1 MNTTE
6 PASPKLRLL
15 RYLAY
20 AFLLLLILIT
30 LLLWQTP
37 RLVQRYLPGWLAE
50 HYGLQLTLGEI
61 DVGLRNPSL
70 TLGATALLDA
80 KQQPIIGFEQ
90 LFITP
95 NLQASWQQK
104 GVVLSAVT
112 LTNPVVQLQRLT
124 DKKGEVRLN
133 LTDALATLLA
143 PAPSPEP
150 ETASAPLL
158 VDIASVNVTDG
169 HVRYQDQRK
178 ESEPGWLPP
187 LSLEKVT
194 LKLDNLRT
202 EANHPTAYQ
211 LSAAINGKS
220 SLAAHGKLDV
230 MSGMGQGKVSLKQV
244 ELKPFA
250 PLWAPYLKLDLAKG
264 HANTEVE
271 YQLKEGKQGVL
282 WQLSKGKLTLD
293 NWQLKKHKGDEFA
306 RFGQLALSELA
317 VDGQKQSLQI
327 GKVTLQQP
335 LLKATLNPQQELDLA
350 DLLIEQAPAKP
361 VKGAHAANEV
371 ANNAAPKSAQQA
383 KTAGNGKKHTPDKPW
398 QWQIKQ
404 ILIDKGDLTLT
415 ESSSGKPQ
423 ARQFSG
429 LKLALGPLGS
439 KGEQPSKLTLATHF
453 NQSSPLAFDGQL
465 TLTPFTLSGDINQ
478 QGLPLTLAQPYL
490 ADLVRIKVQN
500 GLLSSKTRLDLATTA
515 QGDLSKLTLQGGLD
529 VNGLK
534 VVDRAD
540 NQRLLEFNT
549 LALTGLTYDGISQQ
563 MRIKD
568 IALNKPFARIEIN
581 EDGTTNLQQLL
592 LPQPAATKSTQA
604 AATKSTQAAAG
615 SKTPDFRFTIDQLRT
630 EQGNLR
636 FADRS
641 LSQDFVADIA
651 SLGGQSRHISNIP
664 GQRSDLAF
672 NGKVDRY
679 APVTIR
685 GGTNLLVANP
695 ILDIAVA
702 FHNLE
707 LTTFTPYSGTYAG
720 YAIDKGQLSMKL
732 HYKLEGNRLEGD
744 NDITIKK
751 LQLGE
756 KIKSDQAKDLP
767 LGLAIALLSDANGVI
782 QMNLKV
788 KGDLDQPDFSIGN
801 IFWDVLGNTL
811 SKAITSPFS
820 LLASL
825 ADGTE
830 DLDELP
836 FLPGDPDLPPTQQ
849 EKLVKLAQALKDR
862 PKLSM
867 NIRGKVNFNEERPI
881 LQRQKLERVLAK
893 LTGNQADLDLLEQDS
908 ALQEA
913 LARAYEERFGEDL
926 DDLAA
931 RLHLDEE
938 SAALRAQAVILLR
951 DQQLITAKS
960 LRNLAMRRAQNTK
973 EFLVDSQGIAP
984 ERLFVLDSQVKEE
997 DKEAKVILTLDQ

>member
-1 MNTTE
+1 
-6 PASPKLRLL
+6 
-15 RYLAY
+15 
-20 AFLLLLILIT
+20 
-30 LLLWQTP
+30 
-37 RLVQRYLPGWLAE
+37 
-50 HYGLQLTLGEI
+50 
-61 DVGLRNPSL
+61 
-70 TLGATALLDA
+70 
-80 KQQPIIGFEQ
+80 
-90 LFITP
+90 
-95 NLQASWQQK
+95 
-104 GVVLSAVT
+104 
-112 LTNPVVQLQRLT
+112 
-124 DKKGEVRLN
+124 
-133 LTDALATLLA
+133 
-143 PAPSPEP
+143 
-150 ETASAPLL
+150 
-158 VDIASVNVTDG
+158 
-169 HVRYQDQRK
+169 
-178 ESEPGWLPP
+178 
-187 LSLEKVT
+187 
-194 LKLDNLRT
+194 
-202 EANHPTAYQ
+202 
-211 LSAAINGKS
+211 
-220 SLAAHGKLDV
+220 
-230 MSGMGQGKVSLKQV
+230 
-244 ELKPFA
+244 
-250 PLWAPYLKLDLAKG
+250 
-264 HANTEVE
+264 
-271 YQLKEGKQGVL
+271 
-282 WQLSKGKLTLD
+282 
-293 NWQLKKHKGDEFA
+293 
-306 RFGQLALSELA
+306 
-317 VDGQKQSLQI
+317 
-327 GKVTLQQP
+327 
-335 LLKATLNPQQELDLA
+335 
-350 DLLIEQAPAKP
+350 
-361 VKGAHAANEV
+361 
-371 ANNAAPKSAQQA
+371 
-383 KTAGNGKKHTPDKPW
+383 
-398 QWQIKQ
+398 
-404 ILIDKGDLTLT
+404 
-415 ESSSGKPQ
+415 
-423 ARQFSG
+423 
-429 LKLALGPLGS
+429 
-439 KGEQPSKLTLATHF
+439 
-453 NQSSPLAFDGQL
+453 
-465 TLTPFTLSGDINQ
+465 
-478 QGLPLTLAQPYL
+478 
-490 ADLVRIKVQN
+490 
-500 GLLSSKTRLDLATTA
+500 KTRLDLATTA
-515 QGDLSKLTLQGGLD
+515 QGNLSKLTLQGGLD

-592 LPQPAATKSTQA
+592 LPQPAATNSTH
-604 AATKSTQAAAG
+604 ATAG
-615 SKTPDFRFTIDQLRT
+615 SKAPDFRFTIDQLRT

-820 LLASL
+820 LLSSL

-836 FLPGDPDLPPTQQ
+836 FLPGDPDLTPTQQ

-913 LARAYEERFGEDL
+913 LAQAYEERFGEDL
-926 DDLAA
+926 DDLAD

>member
-20 AFLLLLILIT
+20 AFLLFLILIT

-95 NLQASWQQK
+95 DLQASWQQK
-104 GVVLSAVT
+104 GVVLSTVT
-112 LTNPVVQLQRLT
+112 LTKPVVLLQRLT
-124 DKKGEVRLN
+124 DKKGDVRLN

-187 LSLEKVT
+187 LNLEKVT

-264 HANTEVE
+264 HANAEGE

-350 DLLIEQAPAKP
+350 DLLIEQATAKP
-361 VKGAHAANEV
+361 VKEANTANEV

-383 KTAGNGKKHTPDKPW
+383 KTAGNSKKHGADKPW

-423 ARQFSG
+423 ARQLSD

-465 TLTPFTLSGDINQ
+465 TLSPFTLSGDINQ

-500 GLLSSKTRLDLATTA
+500 GLLSSKTRLDLATTP
-515 QGDLSKLTLQGGLD
+515 QGDLSRLTLQGGLD
-529 VNGLK
+529 INGLK
-534 VVDRAD
+534 VVDRVD

-592 LPQPAATKSTQA
+592 LPQPAATNSTH
-604 AATKSTQAAAG
+604 ATAG
-615 SKTPDFRFTIDQLRT
+615 SKAPDFRFTIDQLRT

-836 FLPGDPDLPPTQQ
+836 FLPGEPDLTPTQQ

-893 LTGNQADLDLLEQDS
+893 LTGNQADLDLLEQDP

-913 LARAYEERFGEDL
+913 LAQAYEERFGEDL
-926 DDLAA
+926 DDLAD

>member
-1 MNTTE
+1 M
-6 PASPKLRLL
+6 
-15 RYLAY
+15 
-20 AFLLLLILIT
+20 
-30 LLLWQTP
+30 
-37 RLVQRYLPGWLAE
+37 
-50 HYGLQLTLGEI
+50 
-61 DVGLRNPSL
+61 
-70 TLGATALLDA
+70 
-80 KQQPIIGFEQ
+80 
-90 LFITP
+90 
-95 NLQASWQQK
+95 
-104 GVVLSAVT
+104 
-112 LTNPVVQLQRLT
+112 
-124 DKKGEVRLN
+124 
-133 LTDALATLLA
+133 
-143 PAPSPEP
+143 
-150 ETASAPLL
+150 
-158 VDIASVNVTDG
+158 
-169 HVRYQDQRK
+169 
-178 ESEPGWLPP
+178 
-187 LSLEKVT
+187 
-194 LKLDNLRT
+194 
-202 EANHPTAYQ
+202 
-211 LSAAINGKS
+211 
-220 SLAAHGKLDV
+220 
-230 MSGMGQGKVSLKQV
+230 
-244 ELKPFA
+244 
-250 PLWAPYLKLDLAKG
+250 
-264 HANTEVE
+264 
-271 YQLKEGKQGVL
+271 
-282 WQLSKGKLTLD
+282 
-293 NWQLKKHKGDEFA
+293 
-306 RFGQLALSELA
+306 
-317 VDGQKQSLQI
+317 
-327 GKVTLQQP
+327 QQP

-350 DLLIEQAPAKP
+350 DLLIAPAPAKP
-361 VKGAHAANEV
+361 VKGANAANEV
-371 ANNAAPKSAQQA
+371 ANNAAPTSAQQA
-383 KTAGNGKKHTPDKPW
+383 KTAGNGKKHTADKPW

-404 ILIDKGDLTLT
+404 IAIDKGDLTLT

-423 ARQFSG
+423 ARQLSG
-429 LKLALGPLGS
+429 LKLALGPLNS

-453 NQSSPLAFDGQL
+453 NQNTPLTFDGQL
-465 TLTPFTLSGDINQ
+465 TLTPFALSGDINQ

-500 GLLSSKTRLDLATTA
+500 GLLSSKTRLDLATTT
-515 QGDLSKLTLQGGLD
+515 QGDLSKLSLQGGLD

-563 MRIKD
+563 MRIKE
-568 IALNKPFARIEIN
+568 IALNKPFARIEIH

-592 LPQPAATKSTQA
+592 LPQPAATKHTQ
-604 AATKSTQAAAG
+604 TSAG
-615 SKTPDFRFTIDQLRT
+615 SKGPDFRFTIDQLRT

-836 FLPGDPDLPPTQQ
+836 FLPGDPDLTPTQQ

-893 LTGNQADLDLLEQDS
+893 LTGNQADLDLLEQDPS
-908 ALQEA
+908 LQEA
-913 LARAYEERFGEDL
+913 LAQAYEERFGEDL
-926 DDLAA
+926 EDLAD

>member
-20 AFLLLLILIT
+20 VFLLFLILIT

-37 RLVQRYLPGWLAE
+37 RLIQRYLPGWLAE

-70 TLGATALLDA
+70 TLGTTALLDA
-80 KQQPIIGFEQ
+80 KQQPIIRFEQ

-95 NLQASWQQK
+95 DLQASWQQK

-112 LTNPVVQLQRLT
+112 LTKPVMLLQRLT

-133 LTDALATLLA
+133 LTDALATLLT

-150 ETASAPLL
+150 EPASAPLL
-158 VDIASVNVTDG
+158 IDIASVNVTDG

-187 LSLEKVT
+187 LNLEKVT

-211 LSAAINGKS
+211 LNAAINGKS

-230 MSGMGQGKVSLKQV
+230 MSGMGQGKVSFKQV

-264 HANTEVE
+264 HANAEVE

-306 RFGQLALSELA
+306 RFGQLTLSELA

-335 LLKATLNPQQELDLA
+335 LLRATLNPQQELDLA

-361 VKGAHAANEV
+361 VKGAHVANEV

-383 KTAGNGKKHTPDKPW
+383 KTAGNGKKHAPDKPW

-423 ARQFSG
+423 ARQLSG

-465 TLTPFTLSGDINQ
+465 TLSPFTISGDINQ

-490 ADLVRIKVQN
+490 ADLVRIKVQS

-592 LPQPAATKSTQA
+592 LPQPAAAKSTEA
-604 AATKSTQAAAG
+604 KAG
-615 SKTPDFRFTIDQLRT
+615 SKAPDFRFTIEQLRT

-836 FLPGDPDLPPTQQ
+836 FLPGDPDLTPTQQ

-893 LTGNQADLDLLEQDS
+893 LTGNQADLDLLEQDP

-913 LARAYEERFGEDL
+913 LAQAYEERFGEDL
-926 DDLAA
+926 DDLAD

>member
-6 PASPKLRLL
+6 PASPKPRLL

-20 AFLLLLILIT
+20 PFLLLLILIT

-37 RLVQRYLPGWLAE
+37 RLVQRYLPGWLVE

-80 KQQPIIGFEQ
+80 KQQPIIRFEQ
-90 LFITP
+90 LFISP
-95 NLQASWQQK
+95 DLQASWRQK
-104 GVVLSAVT
+104 GVVLSSVT
-112 LTNPVVQLQRLT
+112 LTKPVVLLQRLA
-124 DKKGEVRLN
+124 DKKGDIRLN
-133 LTDALATLLA
+133 LTDALATLLT

-150 ETASAPLL
+150 ETTSAPLL
-158 VDIASVNVTDG
+158 VDIASLAVTDG

-187 LSLEKVT
+187 LNLEKVT

-211 LSAAINGKS
+211 LSAAINGNS

-264 HANTEVE
+264 HANAEVE
-271 YQLKEGKQGVL
+271 YQLKEGKQAVQ

-306 RFGQLALSELA
+306 RFSQLALSELA

-327 GKVTLQQP
+327 GKVTLKQP
-335 LLKATLNPQQELDLA
+335 LLKVTLNPQQELDLA

-361 VKGAHAANEV
+361 VKGVNAANEAAKNV
-371 ANNAAPKSAQQA
+371 APKSAQQA
-383 KTAGNGKKHTPDKPW
+383 KAAGNGKKHTADKPW
-398 QWQIKQ
+398 QWQIRQ
-404 ILIDKGDLTLT
+404 IAIDKGDLTLT
-415 ESSSGKPQ
+415 ESSSGKPLAHQ
-423 ARQFSG
+423 LSG

-453 NQSSPLAFDGQL
+453 NQNTPLTFDGQL

-478 QGLPLTLAQPYL
+478 QELPLTLAQPYL

-500 GLLSSKTRLDLATTA
+500 GLLSSKTRLDLATTT
-515 QGDLSKLTLQGGLD
+515 QGDLSKLTLQGGLE

-563 MRIKD
+563 MRIKE
-568 IALNKPFARIEIN
+568 IALNKPFARIEIH

-592 LPQPAATKSTQA
+592 LPQPAATNSTQVA
-604 AATKSTQAAAG
+604 AERKG
-615 SKTPDFRFTIDQLRT
+615 PDFRFTIDQLRT

-695 ILDIAVA
+695 LLDIAVA

-756 KIKSDQAKDLP
+756 KIKSEQAKDLP

-825 ADGTE
+825 ADGTD

-836 FLPGDPDLPPTQQ
+836 FLPGDPDLTPTQQ

-893 LTGNQADLDLLEQDS
+893 LTGNQADLDLLEQDP

-913 LARAYEERFGEDL
+913 LAQAYEERFGEDL
-926 DDLAA
+926 EDLAD

-973 EFLVDSQGIAP
+973 EFLVDSQGITP

>member
-20 AFLLLLILIT
+20 AFLLFLILIT

-37 RLVQRYLPGWLAE
+37 RLIQRYLPGWLAE

-61 DVGLRNPSL
+61 DVGVRTPSL

-80 KQQPIIGFEQ
+80 KQQPIVRFEQ

-95 NLQASWQQK
+95 DLQASWQQK

-112 LTNPVVQLQRLT
+112 LTKPVVLLQRLT
-124 DKKGEVRLN
+124 DKKGDVRLN

-143 PAPSPEP
+143 PAPSSEP

-187 LSLEKVT
+187 LNLEKVT

-220 SLAAHGKLDV
+220 SIAAHGKLDV

-264 HANTEVE
+264 HANAEVE

-306 RFGQLALSELA
+306 RFGQLALSDLA

-371 ANNAAPKSAQQA
+371 ASNAAPKSAPQA
-383 KTAGNGKKHTPDKPW
+383 KTAGNGKQHTPDKPW

-423 ARQFSG
+423 ARQLSG

-439 KGEQPSKLTLATHF
+439 KGEQLSKLTLATQF

-529 VNGLK
+529 INGLK

-592 LPQPAATKSTQA
+592 LPQPAAA
-604 AATKSTQAAAG
+604 KSTQAAAG

-664 GQRSDLAF
+664 GQHSDLAF

-836 FLPGDPDLPPTQQ
+836 FLPGDPDLTPTQQ

-926 DDLAA
+926 EDLAD

>member
-20 AFLLLLILIT
+20 AFLLFLILIT

-95 NLQASWQQK
+95 DLQASWQQK

-112 LTNPVVQLQRLT
+112 LTKPVVLLQRLA
-124 DKKGEVRLN
+124 DKKGDVRLN

-143 PAPSPEP
+143 PAPSSEP

-264 HANTEVE
+264 HANAEVE

-327 GKVTLQQP
+327 GKMTLQQP

-361 VKGAHAANEV
+361 VKGAHTANEV

-383 KTAGNGKKHTPDKPW
+383 KTAGNSKKHAPDKPW

-423 ARQFSG
+423 ARQLSG

-439 KGEQPSKLTLATHF
+439 KGEQPSKLTLATQF

-529 VNGLK
+529 INGLK

-592 LPQPAATKSTQA
+592 LPQPAAAKSTEA
-604 AATKSTQAAAG
+604 KAG
-615 SKTPDFRFTIDQLRT
+615 SKAPDFRFTIDQLRT

-836 FLPGDPDLPPTQQ
+836 FLPGDPDLTPTQQ

-893 LTGNQADLDLLEQDS
+893 LTGNQADLDLLEQDP

-913 LARAYEERFGEDL
+913 LAQAYEERFGEDL
-926 DDLAA
+926 DDLAD
-931 RLHLDEE
+931 RLHLDKE

>member
-61 DVGLRNPSL
+61 DVGLRNPSIS
-70 TLGATALLDA
+70 LGATALLDA
-80 KQQPIIGFEQ
+80 KQQPIIRFEQ

-112 LTNPVVQLQRLT
+112 LTKPVVQLQRLA
-124 DKKGEVRLN
+124 DKKGDVRLN
-133 LTDALATLLA
+133 LTDALATLLTPA
-143 PAPSPEP
+143 PAPEP

-178 ESEPGWLPP
+178 ESEPGWLP
-187 LSLEKVT
+187 LLKLEKVT

-244 ELKPFA
+244 DLKPFA

-264 HANTEVE
+264 HANAELE

-335 LLKATLNPQQELDLA
+335 LLRATLNPQQELDLA

-361 VKGAHAANEV
+361 VKGAHVANEV

-383 KTAGNGKKHTPDKPW
+383 KTAGNGKKHGADKPW

-404 ILIDKGDLTLT
+404 IVIDKGDLTLT

-423 ARQFSG
+423 ARQLSG

-439 KGEQPSKLTLATHF
+439 KGEQPSKLTLATQF

-592 LPQPAATKSTQA
+592 LPQPAAANSTH
-604 AATKSTQAAAG
+604 ATAG
-615 SKTPDFRFTIDQLRT
+615 SKAPDFRFTIDQLRT

-836 FLPGDPDLPPTQQ
+836 FLPGDPDLTPTQQ
-849 EKLVKLAQALKDR
+849 EKLVKLAQALKER

-893 LTGNQADLDLLEQDS
+893 LTGNQADLDLLEQDP

-913 LARAYEERFGEDL
+913 LAQAYEERFGEDL
-926 DDLAA
+926 EDLAD

>member
-15 RYLAY
+15 RFLAY

-37 RLVQRYLPGWLAE
+37 RLIQRYLPGWLAE

-104 GVVLSAVT
+104 EVVLSAVT
-112 LTNPVVQLQRLT
+112 LTKPVVLLQRLA

-143 PAPSPEP
+143 PSPSPEP
-150 ETASAPLL
+150 ETARAPLL

-178 ESEPGWLPP
+178 ESEPGWLP
-187 LSLEKVT
+187 LLNLEKVT

-202 EANHPTAYQ
+202 EANQPTAYQ
-211 LSAAINGKS
+211 LNAAINGKS

-244 ELKPFA
+244 DLKPFA
-250 PLWAPYLKLDLAKG
+250 PLWTPYLKLDLAKG
-264 HANTEVE
+264 HANAEVE

-306 RFGQLALSELA
+306 RFGKLALSDLA

-361 VKGAHAANEV
+361 VKGADTANEV

-383 KTAGNGKKHTPDKPW
+383 KTAGNGKKHMPDKPW

-404 ILIDKGDLTLT
+404 IAIVKGDLTLT

-423 ARQFSG
+423 ARQLSG

-529 VNGLK
+529 INGLK

-592 LPQPAATKSTQA
+592 LPQPAAAKSTEA
-604 AATKSTQAAAG
+604 KAG
-615 SKTPDFRFTIDQLRT
+615 SKAPDFRFTIDQLRT

-664 GQRSDLAF
+664 GQHSDLAF

-836 FLPGDPDLPPTQQ
+836 FLPGDPDLTPTQQ

-913 LARAYEERFGEDL
+913 LAQAYEERFGEDL
-926 DDLAA
+926 DDLAD

>member
-80 KQQPIIGFEQ
+80 KQQPIIRFEQ

-187 LSLEKVT
+187 LNLEKVT

-230 MSGMGQGKVSLKQV
+230 MSGMGQGKASLKQV
-244 ELKPFA
+244 DLKPFA
-250 PLWAPYLKLDLAKG
+250 PLWAPYIKLDLAKG
-264 HANTEVE
+264 HANAEVQ

-306 RFGQLALSELA
+306 RFGQLALSDLA

-383 KTAGNGKKHTPDKPW
+383 KTAGNSKKHGADKPW

-423 ARQFSG
+423 ARQLSG

-439 KGEQPSKLTLATHF
+439 KGEQPSKLTLATQF

-529 VNGLK
+529 INGLK

-592 LPQPAATKSTQA
+592 LPQPAAAKSTEA
-604 AATKSTQAAAG
+604 KAG
-615 SKTPDFRFTIDQLRT
+615 SKAPDFRFTIDQLRT

-801 IFWDVLGNTL
+801 IFLDVLGNTL

-836 FLPGDPDLPPTQQ
+836 FLPGDPDLTPTQQ

-893 LTGNQADLDLLEQDS
+893 LTGNQADLDLLEQDP

-913 LARAYEERFGEDL
+913 LAQAYEERFGEDL
-926 DDLAA
+926 EDLAD

>member
-20 AFLLLLILIT
+20 AFLLFLILIT

-37 RLVQRYLPGWLAE
+37 RLIQRYLPGWLAE

-80 KQQPIIGFEQ
+80 KQQPIIRFEQ

-112 LTNPVVQLQRLT
+112 LTKPVVLLQRLT
-124 DKKGEVRLN
+124 DKKGDVRLN

-143 PAPSPEP
+143 PAPSSEP

-187 LSLEKVT
+187 LNLEKVT

-211 LSAAINGKS
+211 LSATINGKS
-220 SLAAHGKLDV
+220 SLAAHGKLAV
-230 MSGMGQGKVSLKQV
+230 MSGMGQGKASLKQV
-244 ELKPFA
+244 DLKPFA

-264 HANTEVE
+264 HANAEVE

-306 RFGQLALSELA
+306 RFGQLALSDLA

-383 KTAGNGKKHTPDKPW
+383 KTAGNGKKHAPDKPW

-423 ARQFSG
+423 ARQLSG

-439 KGEQPSKLTLATHF
+439 KGEQPSKLTLATQF

-465 TLTPFTLSGDINQ
+465 TLSPFTLSGDINQ

-515 QGDLSKLTLQGGLD
+515 QGDFSKLTLQGGLD

-592 LPQPAATKSTQA
+592 LPQPAATNSPH
-604 AATKSTQAAAG
+604 ATAG
-615 SKTPDFRFTIDQLRT
+615 SKAPDFRFTIDQLRT

-836 FLPGDPDLPPTQQ
+836 FLPGDPDLTPTQQ

-893 LTGNQADLDLLEQDS
+893 LTGNQADLDLLEQDP

-913 LARAYEERFGEDL
+913 LAQAYEERFGEDL
-926 DDLAA
+926 DDLAD

>member
-6 PASPKLRLL
+6 PASPKPRLL

-20 AFLLLLILIT
+20 AFLLFLILIT

-37 RLVQRYLPGWLAE
+37 RLIQRYLPGWLAE

-80 KQQPIIGFEQ
+80 KQQPIIRFEQ
-90 LFITP
+90 LFISP
-95 NLQASWQQK
+95 DLQASWQQK

-112 LTNPVVQLQRLT
+112 LTKPVVLLQRLA
-124 DKKGEVRLN
+124 DKKGDVRLN
-133 LTDALATLLA
+133 LTDALATVLA

-150 ETASAPLL
+150 EATSAPLL
-158 VDIASVNVTDG
+158 VDIASLAVTDG

-187 LSLEKVT
+187 LNLEKVT

-211 LSAAINGKS
+211 LSAAINGNS

-264 HANTEVE
+264 HANAEVE
-271 YQLKEGKQGVL
+271 YQLKEGKQEVQ

-306 RFGQLALSELA
+306 RFSQLALSELA

-335 LLKATLNPQQELDLA
+335 LLKATLNAQQQLDLA

-361 VKGAHAANEV
+361 VKGTNPANE
-371 ANNAAPKSAQQA
+371 AAKNAAPKSAQQA
-383 KTAGNGKKHTPDKPW
+383 KAAGNGKKHTADKPW
-398 QWQIKQ
+398 QWQIRQ
-404 ILIDKGDLTLT
+404 IAIDKGDLTLT
-415 ESSSGKPQ
+415 ESSSGKPL
-423 ARQFSG
+423 ARQLSG

-453 NQSSPLAFDGQL
+453 NQNTPLTFDGQL
-465 TLTPFTLSGDINQ
+465 TLTPFALSGDINQ

-500 GLLSSKTRLDLATTA
+500 GRLSSKTRLDLATTT

-563 MRIKD
+563 MRIKE
-568 IALNKPFARIEIN
+568 IALNKPFARIEIH

-592 LPQPAATKSTQA
+592 LPQPAATNSTQVA
-604 AATKSTQAAAG
+604 AECKG
-615 SKTPDFRFTIDQLRT
+615 PDFRFTIDQLRT

-695 ILDIAVA
+695 LLDIAVA

-756 KIKSDQAKDLP
+756 KIKSEQAKDLP

-825 ADGTE
+825 ADGTD

-836 FLPGDPDLPPTQQ
+836 FLPGDPDLTPTQQ
-849 EKLVKLAQALKDR
+849 EKLIKLAQALKDR

-893 LTGNQADLDLLEQDS
+893 LTGNQADLDLLEQDP

-913 LARAYEERFGEDL
+913 LAQAYEERFGEDL
-926 DDLAA
+926 EDLAD

-973 EFLVDSQGIAP
+973 EFLVDSQGITP

>member
-20 AFLLLLILIT
+20 AFLLFLILIT

-37 RLVQRYLPGWLAE
+37 RLIQRYLPGWLAE
-50 HYGLQLTLGEI
+50 HYSLQLTLGEI
-61 DVGLRNPSL
+61 DVGLRNPSIS
-70 TLGATALLDA
+70 LGATALLDA

-95 NLQASWQQK
+95 DLQASWQQK
-104 GVVLSAVT
+104 GVVLSTVT
-112 LTNPVVQLQRLT
+112 LTKPVVLLQRLA
-124 DKKGEVRLN
+124 DKKGDVRLN

-143 PAPSPEP
+143 PAPSPKPEP
-150 ETASAPLL
+150 ASAPLL
-158 VDIASVNVTDG
+158 LDIASVNVTDG

-187 LSLEKVT
+187 LNLEKVT

-202 EANHPTAYQ
+202 KANHPTAYQ

-230 MSGMGQGKVSLKQV
+230 MSGMGQGKASLKQV

-250 PLWAPYLKLDLAKG
+250 PLWAPYLKLNLAKG
-264 HANTEVE
+264 HANAEVQ

-306 RFGQLALSELA
+306 RFDQLALSDLA

-361 VKGAHAANEV
+361 VKGAHVANEV

-383 KTAGNGKKHTPDKPW
+383 KAAANGKKHGTDKPW

-423 ARQFSG
+423 ARQLSG

-439 KGEQPSKLTLATHF
+439 KGEQPSKLTLATQF
-453 NQSSPLAFDGQL
+453 NQSSSLAFDGQL

-529 VNGLK
+529 INGLK

-592 LPQPAATKSTQA
+592 LPQPAAA
-604 AATKSTQAAAG
+604 KSTQAAAG

-664 GQRSDLAF
+664 GQHSDLAF

-836 FLPGDPDLPPTQQ
+836 FLPGEPDLTPTQQ

-893 LTGNQADLDLLEQDS
+893 LTGNQADLDLLEQDP
-908 ALQEA
+908 ALKEA
-913 LARAYEERFGEDL
+913 LAQAYEERFGEDL
-926 DDLAA
+926 DDLAD

-938 SAALRAQAVILLR
+938 SAVLRAQAVILLR

>member
-20 AFLLLLILIT
+20 AFLLFLILIT

-61 DVGLRNPSL
+61 DVGLRNPSISI
-70 TLGATALLDA
+70 GATALLDA
-80 KQQPIIGFEQ
+80 KQQTIIGFEQ

-112 LTNPVVQLQRLT
+112 LTKPVVQLQRLA
-124 DKKGEVRLN
+124 DKKGDVRLN

-150 ETASAPLL
+150 EPASAPLL
-158 VDIASVNVTDG
+158 LDIASVNVTDG

-187 LSLEKVT
+187 LNLEKVT

-250 PLWAPYLKLDLAKG
+250 PLWAPYLTLDLAKG
-264 HANTEVE
+264 HANAEVE

-306 RFGQLALSELA
+306 RFGQLTLSELA

-335 LLKATLNPQQELDLA
+335 LLRATLNPQQELDLA

-361 VKGAHAANEV
+361 VKGAHVANEV

-383 KTAGNGKKHTPDKPW
+383 KTAGNGKKHAPDKPW

-423 ARQFSG
+423 ARQLSG

-439 KGEQPSKLTLATHF
+439 KGEQPSKLTLTTQF
-453 NQSSPLAFDGQL
+453 NQSSPLAFDGHL

-529 VNGLK
+529 INGLK

-592 LPQPAATKSTQA
+592 LPQPAATNSTH
-604 AATKSTQAAAG
+604 ATAG
-615 SKTPDFRFTIDQLRT
+615 SKAPDFRFTIDQLRT

-695 ILDIAVA
+695 ILNIAVA

-836 FLPGDPDLPPTQQ
+836 FLPGEPDLTPTQQ

-893 LTGNQADLDLLEQDS
+893 LTGNQADLDLLEQDP

-926 DDLAA
+926 EDLAD

>member
-20 AFLLLLILIT
+20 AFLLFLILIT

-37 RLVQRYLPGWLAE
+37 RLIQRYLPGWLAE

-61 DVGLRNPSL
+61 DVGVRNPSL

-80 KQQPIIGFEQ
+80 KQQPIVRFEQ

-95 NLQASWQQK
+95 DLQASWQQK

-112 LTNPVVQLQRLT
+112 LTNPVVQLQRLA
-124 DKKGEVRLN
+124 DKKGDVRLN

-158 VDIASVNVTDG
+158 VDIASIAVTDG

-187 LSLEKVT
+187 LNLEKVT

-211 LSAAINGKS
+211 LSTAINGKS

-244 ELKPFA
+244 DLKPFA

-264 HANTEVE
+264 HANAEVE

-306 RFGQLALSELA
+306 RFGQLALSDLA

-361 VKGAHAANEV
+361 VKEANTANEV
-371 ANNAAPKSAQQA
+371 ANNAAPKSTQQA
-383 KTAGNGKKHTPDKPW
+383 KTAGNGKKNTADKPW

-423 ARQFSG
+423 ARQLSG

-439 KGEQPSKLTLATHF
+439 KGEQPSKLTLATQF

-529 VNGLK
+529 INGLK

-592 LPQPAATKSTQA
+592 LPQPAATNSPH
-604 AATKSTQAAAG
+604 ATAG
-615 SKTPDFRFTIDQLRT
+615 SQAPDFRFTIDQLRT

-836 FLPGDPDLPPTQQ
+836 FLPGDPDLTPTQQ

-893 LTGNQADLDLLEQDS
+893 LTGNQADLDLLEQDP

-913 LARAYEERFGEDL
+913 LAQAYEERFGEDL
-926 DDLAA
+926 DDLAD

-938 SAALRAQAVILLR
+938 SAALRAQAVLLLR

>member
-37 RLVQRYLPGWLAE
+37 RLIQRYLPGWLAE

-80 KQQPIIGFEQ
+80 KQQPIIRFEQ

-104 GVVLSAVT
+104 GVVLSAIT
-112 LTNPVVQLQRLT
+112 LTKPVVLLQRLA

-133 LTDALATLLA
+133 LTDALATLLT

-158 VDIASVNVTDG
+158 VDIASIAITDG

-187 LSLEKVT
+187 LNLEKVT

-220 SLAAHGKLDV
+220 SLAAHGQLDV
-230 MSGMGQGKVSLKQV
+230 TSGMGQGKVSLKQV

-264 HANTEVE
+264 HANAEVQ

-306 RFGQLALSELA
+306 RFGQLALSDLA

-383 KTAGNGKKHTPDKPW
+383 KTAGNGKKHAPDKPW

-423 ARQFSG
+423 ARQLSG

-439 KGEQPSKLTLATHF
+439 KGEQPSKLTLATQF
-453 NQSSPLAFDGQL
+453 NQSSPLAFDGHL
-465 TLTPFTLSGDINQ
+465 TLAPFTLSGDINQ

-529 VNGLK
+529 INGLK

-592 LPQPAATKSTQA
+592 LPQPAAAKSTEA
-604 AATKSTQAAAG
+604 KAG
-615 SKTPDFRFTIDQLRT
+615 SKAPDFRFTIDQLRT

-830 DLDELP
+830 DLDELS
-836 FLPGDPDLPPTQQ
+836 FLPGDPDLTPTQQ
-849 EKLVKLAQALKDR
+849 EKLIKLAQALKDR

-893 LTGNQADLDLLEQDS
+893 LTGNQADLDLLEQDP

-913 LARAYEERFGEDL
+913 LAQAYEERFGEDL
-926 DDLAA
+926 DDLAD

>member
-15 RYLAY
+15 RYLVY
-20 AFLLLLILIT
+20 AFLLLLILIP

-37 RLVQRYLPGWLAE
+37 RLIQRYLPGWLAE

-61 DVGLRNPSL
+61 DVGVRNPSL

-95 NLQASWQQK
+95 DLQASWQQK

-112 LTNPVVQLQRLT
+112 LTKPVVLLQRLA
-124 DKKGEVRLN
+124 DKKGDVRLN

-143 PAPSPEP
+143 PAPSHEP
-150 ETASAPLL
+150 ETARAPLL

-178 ESEPGWLPP
+178 ESEPGWLP
-187 LSLEKVT
+187 LLNLEKVT

-220 SLAAHGKLDV
+220 SLSAHGKLDV
-230 MSGMGQGKVSLKQV
+230 MSGMGQGKASLKQV
-244 ELKPFA
+244 DLKPFA

-264 HANTEVE
+264 HANAEVE

-306 RFGQLALSELA
+306 RFGQLALSDLA
-317 VDGQKQSLQI
+317 VDGQKPSLQI

-350 DLLIEQAPAKP
+350 DLLIEQAPAKL

-383 KTAGNGKKHTPDKPW
+383 KTAGNSKKHGADKPW

-423 ARQFSG
+423 ARQLSG

-439 KGEQPSKLTLATHF
+439 KGEQPSKLTLATQF

-529 VNGLK
+529 INELK

-592 LPQPAATKSTQA
+592 LPQPAAAKSTEA
-604 AATKSTQAAAG
+604 KAD
-615 SKTPDFRFTIDQLRT
+615 SKAPDFRFTIDQLRT

-756 KIKSDQAKDLP
+756 KIKSEQAKDLP

-836 FLPGDPDLPPTQQ
+836 FLPGDPDLTQTQ
-849 EKLVKLAQALKDR
+849 LDKLAKLAQALKDR

-893 LTGNQADLDLLEQDS
+893 LTGNQADLDLLEQDPD
-908 ALQEA
+908 LQEA
-913 LARAYEERFGEDL
+913 LAKAYEERFGEDL
-926 DDLAA
+926 EDLAD
-931 RLHLDEE
+931 RLSLDEE
-938 SAALRAQAVILLR
+938 SPALRAQAIALLQE
-951 DQQLITAKS
+951 QQLITAKS

>member
-37 RLVQRYLPGWLAE
+37 RLIQRYLPGWLAE
-50 HYGLQLTLGEI
+50 HYGLQLMLGEI
-61 DVGLRNPSL
+61 NVGLRNPSL
-70 TLGATALLDA
+70 TLSATALLDA

-95 NLQASWQQK
+95 NLQASWQQR
-104 GVVLSAVT
+104 GVVLSTVT
-112 LTNPVVQLQRLT
+112 LTKPVVLLQRLT
-124 DKKGEVRLN
+124 DKKGDVRLN

-158 VDIASVNVTDG
+158 VDIASIAVTDG

-187 LSLEKVT
+187 LNLEKVT

-211 LSAAINGKS
+211 LNAAINGKS

-244 ELKPFA
+244 DLKPFA
-250 PLWAPYLKLDLAKG
+250 PLWTPYLKLDLAKG
-264 HANTEVE
+264 HANAEVE

-306 RFGQLALSELA
+306 RFGQLALSDLA

-361 VKGAHAANEV
+361 VKGADTANEV

-383 KTAGNGKKHTPDKPW
+383 KTAGNGKKHMPDKPW

-404 ILIDKGDLTLT
+404 IAIVKGDLTLT

-423 ARQFSG
+423 ARQLSG

-439 KGEQPSKLTLATHF
+439 KGEQPSKLTLATQF

-529 VNGLK
+529 INGLK

-563 MRIKD
+563 MQIKD

-592 LPQPAATKSTQA
+592 LPQPAATNSPH
-604 AATKSTQAAAG
+604 ATAG
-615 SKTPDFRFTIDQLRT
+615 SKAPDFRFTIDQLRT

-836 FLPGDPDLPPTQQ
+836 FLPGDPDLTPTQQ

-893 LTGNQADLDLLEQDS
+893 LTGNQADLDQLEQDPS
-908 ALQEA
+908 LQEA
-913 LARAYEERFGEDL
+913 LTQAYEERFGEDL
-926 DDLAA
+926 EDLAD

>member
-37 RLVQRYLPGWLAE
+37 RLIQRYLPSWLAE

-61 DVGLRNPSL
+61 DVGLRNPSISI
-70 TLGATALLDA
+70 GATALLDA
-80 KQQPIIGFEQ
+80 KQQTIIGFEQ

-95 NLQASWQQK
+95 NQQASWQQK

-112 LTNPVVQLQRLT
+112 LTNPVVQLQRLA

-150 ETASAPLL
+150 EPASAPLL

-187 LSLEKVT
+187 LNLEKVT

-211 LSAAINGKS
+211 LSTAINGKS

-244 ELKPFA
+244 DLKPFA

-264 HANTEVE
+264 HANAEVE

-293 NWQLKKHKGDEFA
+293 NWQLKKHQGDEFA
-306 RFGQLALSELA
+306 RFGQLALSDLA

-361 VKGAHAANEV
+361 VKEANTANEV
-371 ANNAAPKSAQQA
+371 ANNAAPKSTQQA
-383 KTAGNGKKHTPDKPW
+383 KTASNGKKNTADKPW

-404 ILIDKGDLTLT
+404 IVIDKGDLTLT

-423 ARQFSG
+423 ARQLSG

-439 KGEQPSKLTLATHF
+439 KGEQPSKLTLATQF

-592 LPQPAATKSTQA
+592 LPQPAATNSPH
-604 AATKSTQAAAG
+604 ATAG

-836 FLPGDPDLPPTQQ
+836 FLPGDPDLTPTQQ

-893 LTGNQADLDLLEQDS
+893 LTGNQADLDLLEQDP

-913 LARAYEERFGEDL
+913 LAQAYEERFGEDL
-926 DDLAA
+926 EDLAD

>member
-1 MNTTE
+1 MNTTK
-6 PASPKLRLL
+6 PAFPKLRLL

-61 DVGLRNPSL
+61 EVGLRHPSL

-80 KQQPIIGFEQ
+80 KQQPIVSFEQ
-90 LFITP
+90 LLITP
-95 NLQASWQQK
+95 NLHASWQQK
-104 GVVLSAVT
+104 GVILSTVT
-112 LTNPVVQLQRLT
+112 LTKPVVLLQRLA
-124 DKKGEVRLN
+124 DKKGDDVRLN
-133 LTDALATLLA
+133 LTDALATVLA

-150 ETASAPLL
+150 ATASAPLL
-158 VDIASVNVTDG
+158 VDIASIAVTDG

-178 ESEPGWLPP
+178 VNEPGWLPP
-187 LSLEKVT
+187 LNLEKVT

-211 LSAAINGKS
+211 LNAAINGKS
-220 SLAAHGKLDV
+220 SLTAHGKLDV
-230 MSGMGQGKVSLKQV
+230 MSGMGQGKISLKQV

-264 HANTEVE
+264 HANAEVE
-271 YQLKEGKQGVL
+271 YQLKESKQGVL

-306 RFGQLALSELA
+306 RFSQLALSELA
-317 VDGQKQSLQI
+317 IDGQKQSLQI

-335 LLKATLNPQQELDLA
+335 LLKATLNAQQELDLT
-350 DLLIEQAPAKP
+350 DLLIEQAPANP
-361 VKGAHAANEV
+361 VKDAKGAKAAKPT
-371 ANNAAPKSAQQA
+371 AA
-383 KTAGNGKKHTPDKPW
+383 DKPW

-404 ILIDKGDLTLT
+404 IAIDKGDLTLT
-415 ESSSGKPQ
+415 ESSSGKPL
-423 ARQFSG
+423 ARQLSG

-439 KGEQPSKLTLATHF
+439 KGEQSSKLTLATHF
-453 NQSSPLAFDGQL
+453 NQNSPLAFDGQL
-465 TLTPFTLSGDINQ
+465 TLTPFALSGDINQ
-478 QGLPLTLAQPYL
+478 QGLPLALAQPYL
-490 ADLVRIKVQN
+490 ANLLRIKLQN
-500 GLLSSKTRLDLATTA
+500 GQLSSKTKLDLATTA
-515 QGDLSKLTLQGGLD
+515 QGALGKLTLQGGLD
-529 VNGLK
+529 ISGLK

-540 NQRLLEFNT
+540 NQRLLEISN
-549 LALTGLTYDGISQQ
+549 LQLTGLDYDGISQQ

-568 IALNKPFARIEIN
+568 IALSKPFARIEIN
-581 EDGTTNLQQLL
+581 EDGITNLQQLL
-592 LPQPAATKSTQA
+592 LPQPGSGKGTQQ
-604 AATKSTQAAAG
+604 TAG
-615 SKTPDFRFTIDQLRT
+615 SKGPDFRFTIDQLRT

-685 GGTNLLVANP
+685 GGTNLLVPNP

-756 KIKSDQAKDLP
+756 KIKSEQAKDLP

-836 FLPGDPDLPPTQQ
+836 FLPGDPDLTQTQ
-849 EKLVKLAQALKDR
+849 LDKLAKLAQALKDR

-893 LTGNQADLDLLEQDS
+893 LTGNQADLDLLEQDPD
-908 ALQEA
+908 LQEA
-913 LARAYEERFGEDL
+913 LAKAYEERFGEDL
-926 DDLAA
+926 EDLAD
-931 RLHLDEE
+931 RLSLDEE
-938 SAALRAQAVILLR
+938 SPALRAQAIALLQE
-951 DQQLITAKS
+951 QQLITAKS

-997 DKEAKVILTLDQ
+997 DKEAKVVLTLDQ